1 MKYKAEIW
9 RYHGIIDTCESDNID
24 DIREWFKFEWYASY
38 DNGMCSLTI
47 YRDGEEMSWDEM
59 FELRIID

>member
-9 RYHGIIDTCESDNID
+9 RYHSIIDTCESDNID
-24 DIREWFKFEWYASY
+24 DIREWFKFEWGASY
-38 DNGMCSLTI
+38 DNGMCALMV
-47 YRDGEEMSWDEM
+47 YQDGEEMSWDEM

>member
-9 RYHGIIDTCESDNID
+9 RYRGIIDTCESDNID
-24 DIREWFKFEWYASY
+24 DIREWFKSEWYASY
-38 DNGMCSLTI
+38 YNGMCSLMV

-59 FELRIID
+59 FDLRIID

>member
-9 RYHGIIDTCESDNID
+9 HYRSIIDTCESDD
-24 DIREWFKFEWYASY
+24 VEDIKEWFKFEWGISY
-38 DNGMCSLTI
+38 DNGMCYLEV
-47 YRDGEEMSWDEM
+47 YRDGEVLDWDEK

>member
-9 RYHGIIDTCESDNID
+9 HYRSIIDTCESDNID

-38 DNGMCSLTI
+38 DNGMCSLEV
-47 YRDGEEMSWDEM
+47 YRNGEEMSWDEM